1 MKLRASVPALLLVA
15 AMGCGEAPTNAE
27 VAGPL
32 FDNGYVI
39 GSGNRSDSTVAPAGT
54 EIQGGAEAE
63 TEPAADSEVESA
75 AGGYVIGSGN

>member
-1 MKLRASVPALLLVA
+1 MKIRACLLALLLVGA
-15 AMGCGEAPTNAE
+15 AGCGDAPTGAE

-32 FDNGYVI
+32 FNGGYVI
-39 GSGNRSDSTVAPAGT
+39 GSGNRSDSTAAPTGNGT
-54 EIQGGAEAE
+54 QSGSGAE